1 MAWLGDELPRFGMQL
16 RAGDVV
22 TTGVTTDVFEAKQ
35 GDEIEAV
42 FDGIGAVSVR
52 FE

>member
-1 MAWLGDELPRFGMQL
+1 M
-16 RAGDVV
+16 V
-22 TTGVTTDVFEAKQ
+22 TTGVTTDVFEATA

-42 FDGIGAVSVR
+42 FEGIGSVSVR

>member
-1 MAWLGDELPRFGMQL
+1 MQL
-16 RAGDVV
+16 RADDLV

-42 FDGIGAVSVR
+42 FDGVGWVSVR
-52 FE
+52 FD